1 MRLEHIR
8 SFVAVAEALHFTR
21 AARRL
26 GLSQPTLSTHIRAL
40 EQDLGI
46 QLVKRTRRS
55 VALTAAGE
63 VLLARARRLLA
74 ELEDIAVASKR
85 AEEDHTSE
93 LTVSFAPDV
102 GYGHLP
108 EFIHRFLAKAPGVHV
123 RFREL
128 WSIEQIAAV
137 RSGEVDIGFVH
148 PPLDHRGLNVRFV
161 QRDEFLVALP
171 REHPAAGRARVSLRD
186 LAEERWIR
194 LPSPPSAYRTDR
206 GLDTIRLGGFE
217 PRIVAEVTQLSLLL
231 RLVADGVGIGMVTS
245 GFSPD
250 TGVVFKRLS
259 EQVPDLEL
267 EVVWRSGETP
277 SPALRSF
284 LSLLDE
290 WSVRVPG
297 SGSVMSSPAEP
308 ASRQKGHGHA
318 GRPSRSAGK

>member
-8 SFVAVAEALHFTR
+8 SFIAVAEALHFTR

-26 GLSQPTLSTHIRAL
+26 GLSQPTLSIHIQAL

-46 QLVKRTRRS
+46 QLVRRTRRS

-74 ELEDIAVASKR
+74 ELEDIAMASKR
-85 AEEDHTSE
+85 AEEDHASE
-93 LTVSFAPDV
+93 LTVSIAPDV
-102 GYGHLP
+102 AYGHLP
-108 EFIHRFLAKAPGVHV
+108 EFIQGFLAHAPGVHV
-123 RFREL
+123 RLREL

-148 PPLDHRGLNVRFV
+148 PPLDHRGLNVRFLE
-161 QRDEFLVALP
+161 RDGFLVALP
-171 REHPAAGRARVSLRD
+171 RGHPEAGRARVSLRD
-186 LAEERWIR
+186 LADERWIR
-194 LPSPPSAYRTDR
+194 LPSPPSPYGTDR
-206 GLDTIRLGGFE
+206 GIDTIRLGGFE

-245 GFSPD
+245 GFSPGS
-250 TGVVFKRLS
+250 GVVFKRLS

-277 SPALRSF
+277 SPALSSF
-284 LSLLDE
+284 LSMLDE

-297 SGSVMSSPAEP
+297 SPSVTSSPAEP
-308 ASRQKGHGHA
+308 APRRKGRGPA
-318 GRPSRSAGK
+318 DRPLRSARR